1 MNHITKYIFAI
12 LSLIMLAGCSGS
24 EQGEERPKDTLVPIS
39 LTLSV
44 PNDKSNT
51 RVGDPGKYTHVGD
64 PGEDTHDEVDWDQ
77 LTIIIAYTEKT
88 TGKDIYDGSANTMV
102 YYDTFSKDEFDRK
115 TPVSHS
121 TSTLSPA
128 DTNGY
133 HDYTIYLPPGTCCV
147 YGVTYSKDK
156 GLNLEEELSK
166 IPKDGKKYHNT
177 DIYKLQISNDY
188 ACDKIKNTMDIAKFI
203 SVATGYA
210 TEVGVATNNRLIP
223 VEFNSNTTSSTKRYW
238 RMVLGRLATK
248 LDIQW
253 DAKGAYEND
262 DKGIPKF
269 KDVKVESFTYHGE
282 AEGTGTSG
290 AGTSGTGSTTSEAG
304 YGRLFPT
311 LYAAST
317 ITPKTSVG
325 GQKTFINRTEI
336 SKRNGRVYHYTFP
349 DGYTKPRITFDV
361 KTTKKDGEAET
372 KTEVTFD
379 LKKKIESFNPAQWY
393 KINVTISGTKIGSAS
408 NITIKEFKE

>member
-1 MNHITKYIFAI
+1 MNHITKYIFVI

-24 EQGEERPKDTLVPIS
+24 EQSEERPKDTLAPIS
-39 LTLSV
+39 LTLSL
-44 PNDKSNT
+44 PNEKTKT
-51 RVGDPGKYTHVGD
+51 RVGD
-64 PGEDTHDEVDWDQ
+64 PGEDTNDKVDWDQ

-102 YYDTFSKDEFDRK
+102 YYDTFTKEEFESI
-115 TPVSHS
+115 TPVSHY

-147 YGVTYSKDK
+147 YGVTYSNNQ

-166 IPKDGKKYHNT
+166 IQKDGEDHNE
-177 DIYKLQISNDY
+177 DIYNLQISNDY
-188 ACDKIKNTMDIAKFI
+188 ACDKTSNSMDVAKFI

-210 TEVGVATNNRLIP
+210 TEVDVANNTLTNKREIP
-223 VEFNSNTTSSTKRYW
+223 VEFSSNTTSSTKRYW

-262 DKGIPKF
+262 ANGIPKF

-282 AEGTGTSG
+282 AEGTGT
-290 AGTSGTGSTTSEAG
+290 TEAG
-304 YGRLFPT
+304 FGRLFPT
-311 LYAAST
+311 LYDDYT
-317 ITPKTSVG
+317 KKEKIKGTSVG
-325 GQKTFINRTEI
+325 GQKAFINTSEI

-349 DGYTKPRITFDV
+349 DGFTKPRITFDV
-361 KTTKKDGEAET
+361 LTKKDGEAET
-372 KTEVTFD
+372 KTDKVTFD
-379 LKKKIESFNPAQWY
+379 LKNRTESFNPAQWY
-393 KINVTISGTKIGSAS
+393 KINVTIKGTQIGNAS
-408 NITIKEFKE
+408 NIIIDNF

>member
-24 EQGEERPKDTLVPIS
+24 EQSEERPKDTLAPIS

-44 PNDKSNT
+44 PNDKTKT
-51 RVGDPGKYTHVGD
+51 RIGDPGGD
-64 PGEDTHDEVDWDQ
+64 TNDKVDWDQ

-88 TGKDIYDGSANTMV
+88 KGKDIYDGSASTMV
-102 YYDTFSKDEFDRK
+102 YYDTFTKEEFDRR
-115 TPVSHS
+115 TPVSHY

-128 DTNGY
+128 DANGY
-133 HDYTIYLPPGTCCV
+133 HDYTIYLPLGTCCV
-147 YGVTYSKDK
+147 YGVTYSNDQ

-166 IPKDGKKYHNT
+166 IQKDGNDHNT
-177 DIYKLQISNDY
+177 DIYNLQISNDY
-188 ACDKIKNTMDIAKFI
+188 ACKNSGNSMDVAKFI

-210 TEVGVATNNRLIP
+210 TEVDVANNTLTNNRLIP

-262 DKGIPKF
+262 GEGNPKF
-269 KDVKVESFTYHGE
+269 TDVKVEGFIYHGE
-282 AEGTGTSG
+282 AVDTGTTGAGNSG
-290 AGTSGTGSTTSEAG
+290 AGSTTTGAG

-311 LYAAST
+311 LYAASD

-325 GQKTFINRTEI
+325 GQKNFINKSEI

-349 DGYTKPRITFDV
+349 DGTTKPRITFDI
-361 KTTKKDGEAET
+361 KTKKDGA
-372 KTEVTFD
+372 TEEKSDKVTFD
-379 LKKKIESFNPAQWY
+379 LKNRTKSFNPAQWY
-393 KINVTISGTKIGSAS
+393 KINVTIKGAKIGNAS
-408 NITIKEFKE
+408 NIIIDKF

>member
-24 EQGEERPKDTLVPIS
+24 EQNEEKPKDTLVPIS

-44 PNDKSNT
+44 PNDKSST
-51 RVGDPGKYTHVGD
+51 RVGDPGA
-64 PGEDTHDEVDWDQ
+64 DTNDKVDWDR
-77 LTIIIAYTEKT
+77 LTIIVAYTEKT

-102 YYDTFSKDEFDRK
+102 YYDTFRK
-115 TPVSHS
+115 KEDFESTKPVSHY

-133 HDYTIYLPPGTCCV
+133 HDYTIYLPPGKCCV

-166 IPKDGKKYHNT
+166 IPKDGKDHNA
-177 DIYKLQISNDY
+177 DIYNLQISNEY
-188 ACDKIKNTMDIAKFI
+188 AWNTNAMDIAKFI

-210 TEVGVATNNRLIP
+210 TEVDVANNTLTNKRLIP

-253 DAKGAYEND
+253 DAKGAYENA
-262 DKGIPKF
+262 KF
-269 KDVKVESFTYHGE
+269 TDVKVEGFTYHGE
-282 AEGTGTSG
+282 AEGTGT
-290 AGTSGTGSTTSEAG
+290 TGAG

-311 LYAAST
+311 LYADYT
-317 ITPKTSVG
+317 KKEKIKGTSVG
-325 GQKTFINRTEI
+325 GQKTFINTSEI

-349 DGYTKPRITFDV
+349 DGVTKPRITFDV
-361 KTTKKDGEAET
+361 LTKKDGETET
-372 KTEVTFD
+372 KTDKVTFD
-379 LKKKIESFNPAQWY
+379 FKNRTESLKPAQWYLKPAQWY

-408 NITIKEFKE
+408 NITIDDFK